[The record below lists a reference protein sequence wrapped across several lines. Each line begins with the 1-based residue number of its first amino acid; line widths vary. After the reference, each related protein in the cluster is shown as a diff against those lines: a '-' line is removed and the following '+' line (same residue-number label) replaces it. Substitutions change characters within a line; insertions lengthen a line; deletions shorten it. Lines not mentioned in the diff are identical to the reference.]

1 MRKTTFLVVGGALT
15 LLATQALAQ
24 DRDWD
29 RRDHRYEQRDDRYDR
44 RDDRRGYRRDRW
56 SGGGIVLFEHRDFY
70 GDARPIRS
78 DMPDLARIGFNDRV
92 SSMRISRGVWEFC
105 EHAYFQGRCWV
116 YDYDVGVLPNRQND
130 RFSSVRRVR

>member
-1 MRKTTFLVVGGALT
+1 
-15 LLATQALAQ
+15 
-24 DRDWD
+24 
-29 RRDHRYEQRDDRYDR
+29 
-44 RDDRRGYRRDRW
+44 
-56 SGGGIVLFEHRDFY
+56 
-70 GDARPIRS
+70 
-78 DMPDLARIGFNDRV
+78 MPDLARIGFNDRV